1 MRSGGI
7 YAAPCARAYTRRTG
21 RTQPILAAPP
31 LPSLHFSLFLTS
43 FYYIFP
49 LPSSLLCLS
58 TSSLAVLCHYTPH
71 HHDSTRNRKSAVAD
85 TMEVENKQMSDRL
98 QQLKLTLKKQKA
110 QRGGKAKG
118 VIWRSAAAPKSSGKL
133 LEKGGGGRRR
143 PARPPNGSGGRRS
156 AKAGE
161 QPNNAGAASNRR
173 ITAAQIAPHP
183 PSRMPTFK
191 AAPPPPQAAD
201 GRPASASVN
210 DPADMLEL
218 KGAESDV
225 TPEEQSGSGEEFDED
240 AGHAGFLAALNEWRG
255 GGSPSKAA
263 AAASVPSASAASSAS
278 SASTSHP
285 TAVAGCPNR
294 SNAYHTCSAF
304 CSSLVAKDGAVAEGP
319 APRPAA
325 QAAGSSST
333 YDVGGSVSG
342 GTGTGTAGG
351 LADGEYDEA
360 ASAAAFRAAVAE
372 WRTGNPAAPA
382 AAPAAGRS
390 RGMWMAPAD
399 VAEVQSFECQT
410 EPTAPKPKANT
421 EIKFKTTT
429 GLTYMEKLLLAKL
442 RQQGPAAVAAENVP
456 LRRDSAAAA
465 AAGEPGG
472 ATALQASATAPAAH
486 DPDGWLEPLPAHGAA
501 DELAN
506 SSGRGGL
513 QISEV
518 FSDDSG
524 ASDDG
529 AATPC
534 VVDEPSSDE
543 GGGGGGAIDYTATE
557 PAVQYDSRPLTAS
570 RKITITPEYPHISNG
585 SSAADDELELEEITI
600 EEYFEEEE
608 DAGAA
613 AAASVAT
620 PTRPTQAGDLDAT
633 PTGAAR
639 AAAAP
644 TASSSL
650 ATAVVSASEEG
661 DSSSDSEADEMAA
674 AAMAAMLSAEVES
687 AALDSFEN
695 SANGLELG
703 AGSSPRRSI
712 ITPGMMHDFEEME
725 EKIALI

>member
-1 MRSGGI
+1 
-7 YAAPCARAYTRRTG
+7 
-21 RTQPILAAPP
+21 
-31 LPSLHFSLFLTS
+31 
-43 FYYIFP
+43 
-49 LPSSLLCLS
+49 
-58 TSSLAVLCHYTPH
+58 
-71 HHDSTRNRKSAVAD
+71 
-85 TMEVENKQMSDRL
+85 MEVENKQMSDRL

-118 VIWRSAAAPKSSGKL
+118 VIWRSAAAPKSTGKL

-143 PARPPNGSGGRRS
+143 PARPPNNGSGGRRS

-240 AGHAGFLAALNEWRG
+240 AGHASFLAALNEWRG
-255 GGSPSKAA
+255 GGSPSKG
-263 AAASVPSASAASSAS
+263 AASAASAASAPSASAASSA
-278 SASTSHP
+278 
-285 TAVAGCPNR
+285 
-294 SNAYHTCSAF
+294 
-304 CSSLVAKDGAVAEGP
+304 AEGLV
-319 APRPAA
+319 PRPAA

-465 AAGEPGG
+465 AAGEPGD

-506 SSGRGGL
+506 SSRPGGL

-518 FSDDSG
+518 FSEDSG

-543 GGGGGGAIDYTATE
+543 GGGGGAIDYTATE

-585 SSAADDELELEEITI
+585 SSADDDELELEEITI
-600 EEYFEEEE
+600 EEYFEEE
-608 DAGAA
+608 DDDGAA

-620 PTRPTQAGDLDAT
+620 PTRLTQAGDLDAT

-674 AAMAAMLSAEVES
+674 AAVAAMLSAHVES
-687 AALDSFEN
+687 AAMDSLEN

-703 AGSSPRRSI
+703 AGNSPRRSI